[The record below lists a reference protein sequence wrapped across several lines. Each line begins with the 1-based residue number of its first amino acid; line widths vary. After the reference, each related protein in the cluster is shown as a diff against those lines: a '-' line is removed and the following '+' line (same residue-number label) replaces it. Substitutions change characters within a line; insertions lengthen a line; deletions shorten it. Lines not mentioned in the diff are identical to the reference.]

1 MSRKKVILSIF
12 LMIALVLVG
21 IVLPTIWKMEKHDSE
36 KETESTQ
43 TPIPEKESAELKET
57 VVQPEYIHFDALQGF
72 FSENQIKDLK
82 EQFPAYFEEIRQ
94 SNVSSVEFLPDETSY
109 PEKDTT
115 LLQFSLSDGEIL
127 PVTYST
133 SSGAFFFGEEKL
145 QVSTPQ
151 RTYPRQT
158 DDTLPPVTT
167 EEIEARQE
175 GGFADTTD
183 DVIEETEPV
192 NTPDDSSKQNSDTG
206 EVQP

>member
-36 KETESTQ
+36 KETESNQ
-43 TPIPEKESAELKET
+43 TSIPEKETTVPEKT
-57 VVQPEYIHFDALQGF
+57 VVQPEYIHFDALKEF
-72 FSENQIKDLK
+72 FSENQIEDLK
-82 EQFPAYFEEIRQ
+82 EQFPSYFDEIGQ
-94 SNVSSVEFLPDETSY
+94 NGVSSVEFLPNETSY
-109 PEKDTT
+109 PEKDAT
-115 LLQFSLSDGEIL
+115 LLHFSLPDGNKL

-133 SSGAFFFGEEKL
+133 SSGAFFFGVEKL
-145 QVSTPQ
+145 QVSTAQ
-151 RTYPRQT
+151 RTYMRQT
-158 DDTLPPVTT
+158 DDSLPPVTT

-183 DVIEETEPV
+183 DVIEEPET
-192 NTPDDSSKQNSDTG
+192 TPDDSSNQSSDAE

>member
-36 KETESTQ
+36 KETESNQ
-43 TPIPEKESAELKET
+43 TSIPEKETTVPEKT
-57 VVQPEYIHFDALQGF
+57 VVQPEYIHFDALKEF
-72 FSENQIKDLK
+72 FSENQIEDLK
-82 EQFPAYFEEIRQ
+82 KQFPSYFDEIGQ
-94 SNVSSVEFLPDETSY
+94 NGVSSVEFLPDETSY
-109 PEKDTT
+109 PEKDAT
-115 LLQFSLSDGEIL
+115 LLQFFLPDGNKLS
-127 PVTYST
+127 VTYST

-145 QVSTPQ
+145 QVSTAQ
-151 RTYPRQT
+151 RTYMRQT
-158 DDTLPPVTT
+158 DDSLPPVTT

-183 DVIEETEPV
+183 DVIEEPET
-192 NTPDDSSKQNSDTG
+192 TPDDSSNQSSDAE

>member
-36 KETESTQ
+36 KETESNQ
-43 TPIPEKESAELKET
+43 TSIPEKETTVPEKT
-57 VVQPEYIHFDALQGF
+57 VVQPEYIHFDALKEF
-72 FSENQIKDLK
+72 FSENQIEDLK
-82 EQFPAYFEEIRQ
+82 EQFPSYFDEIGQ
-94 SNVSSVEFLPDETSY
+94 NGVSSVEFLPNETSY
-109 PEKDTT
+109 PEKDAT
-115 LLQFSLSDGEIL
+115 LLHFSLPDGNKL

-145 QVSTPQ
+145 QVSTAQ
-151 RTYPRQT
+151 RTYMRQT
-158 DDTLPPVTT
+158 DDSLPPVTT

-175 GGFADTTD
+175 GGFADTTE
-183 DVIEETEPV
+183 DVIEEPET
-192 NTPDDSSKQNSDTG
+192 TPDDSSNQSSDAE

>member
-36 KETESTQ
+36 KETESNQ
-43 TPIPEKESAELKET
+43 TSIPEKETTVPEKT
-57 VVQPEYIHFDALQGF
+57 VVQPEYIHFDALKEF
-72 FSENQIKDLK
+72 FSENQIEDLK
-82 EQFPAYFEEIRQ
+82 EQFPSYFDEIGQ
-94 SNVSSVEFLPDETSY
+94 NGVSSVEFLPDETSY

-115 LLQFSLSDGEIL
+115 LLQFSLPDGNKL

-145 QVSTPQ
+145 QVSTAQ
-151 RTYPRQT
+151 RTYMRQT
-158 DDTLPPVTT
+158 DDSLPPVTT

-175 GGFADTTD
+175 GGFVDTTD
-183 DVIEETEPV
+183 DVIEEPET
-192 NTPDDSSKQNSDTG
+192 TLDDSSNQSSDAE

>member
-36 KETESTQ
+36 KETEPNQ
-43 TPIPEKESAELKET
+43 TSIPEKETTVPEKT
-57 VVQPEYIHFDALQGF
+57 VVQPEYIHFDALKEF
-72 FSENQIKDLK
+72 FSENQIEDLK
-82 EQFPAYFEEIRQ
+82 EQFHSYFDEIGQ
-94 SNVSSVEFLPDETSY
+94 NGVSSVEFLPNETSY
-109 PEKDTT
+109 PEKDAT
-115 LLQFSLSDGEIL
+115 LLHFSLPDGNKL

-145 QVSTPQ
+145 QVSTAQ
-151 RTYPRQT
+151 RTYMRQT
-158 DDTLPPVTT
+158 DDSLPPVTT

-183 DVIEETEPV
+183 DVIEEPET
-192 NTPDDSSKQNSDTG
+192 TPDDSSNQSSDAE

>member
-36 KETESTQ
+36 KETESNQ
-43 TPIPEKESAELKET
+43 TSIPEKETTVPEET
-57 VVQPEYIHFDALQGF
+57 VVQPEYIHFDALKEF
-72 FSENQIKDLK
+72 FSENQIEDLK
-82 EQFPAYFEEIRQ
+82 EQFPSYFDEIGQ
-94 SNVSSVEFLPDETSY
+94 NGVSSVEFLPDETSY

-115 LLQFSLSDGEIL
+115 LLQFSLPDGNKL

-145 QVSTPQ
+145 QVSTAQ
-151 RTYPRQT
+151 RTYMRQT
-158 DDTLPPVTT
+158 DDSLPPVTT

-183 DVIEETEPV
+183 DVIEEPET
-192 NTPDDSSKQNSDTG
+192 TLDDSSNQSSDAE

>member
-36 KETESTQ
+36 KETESNQ
-43 TPIPEKESAELKET
+43 TSIPEKETTVPEKT
-57 VVQPEYIHFDALQGF
+57 VVQPEYIHFDALKEF
-72 FSENQIKDLK
+72 FSENQIEDLK
-82 EQFPAYFEEIRQ
+82 KQFPSYFDEIGQ
-94 SNVSSVEFLPDETSY
+94 NGVSSIEFLPDETSY
-109 PEKDTT
+109 PEKDAT
-115 LLQFSLSDGEIL
+115 LLQFSLPDGNKL

-145 QVSTPQ
+145 QVSTAQ
-151 RTYPRQT
+151 RTYMRQT
-158 DDTLPPVTT
+158 DDSLPPVTT

-183 DVIEETEPV
+183 DVIEEPET
-192 NTPDDSSKQNSDTG
+192 TLDDSSNQSSDAE

>member
-36 KETESTQ
+36 KETESNQ
-43 TPIPEKESAELKET
+43 TSIPEKETTVPEET
-57 VVQPEYIHFDALQGF
+57 VVQPEYIHFDALKEF
-72 FSENQIKDLK
+72 FSENQIEDLK
-82 EQFPAYFEEIRQ
+82 EQFPSYFDEIGQ
-94 SNVSSVEFLPDETSY
+94 NGVSSVEFLPDETSY

-115 LLQFSLSDGEIL
+115 LLQFSLPDGNKL

-145 QVSTPQ
+145 QVSTAQ
-151 RTYPRQT
+151 RTYMRQT
-158 DDTLPPVTT
+158 DDSLPPVTT

-183 DVIEETEPV
+183 DVIEEPET
-192 NTPDDSSKQNSDTG
+192 TPDDSSNQSSDAE

>member
-36 KETESTQ
+36 KETESNQ
-43 TPIPEKESAELKET
+43 TSIPEKETTVPEKT
-57 VVQPEYIHFDALQGF
+57 VVQPEYIHFDALKEF
-72 FSENQIKDLK
+72 FSENQIEDLK
-82 EQFPAYFEEIRQ
+82 EQFPSYFDEIGQ
-94 SNVSSVEFLPDETSY
+94 NGVSSVEFLPNETSY
-109 PEKDTT
+109 PEKDAT
-115 LLQFSLSDGEIL
+115 LLHFSLPDGNKL

-145 QVSTPQ
+145 QVSTAQ
-151 RTYPRQT
+151 RTYMRQT
-158 DDTLPPVTT
+158 DDSLPPVTT

-183 DVIEETEPV
+183 DVIEEPET
-192 NTPDDSSKQNSDTG
+192 TPDDSSNQSSDAE